1 LPKKPLKI
9 LIVAAEVAPFAK
21 TGGLADVA
29 GSLPKALAKMGHDVR
44 IVMPKYKQIMEG
56 EYVVDYPVEMDHH
69 VESGILKKTRLYSG
83 TIEIPVYL
91 IDNHQYF
98 YRDGIY
104 NFPDEAER
112 FNFFD
117 KAILGMLSKIGW
129 QPHIIHCN
137 DWQSGMVPMILR
149 TKYADDPYYQT
160 IGTLFTIHNLQY
172 QGLFPRQMLTP
183 LGLGDEYFTQERL
196 EFYGQIN
203 FMKAGLV
210 YTDLINTVSKKYALE
225 IQTSEYGERID
236 GLLRKRAQDLYGIV
250 NGIDYDE
257 YNPETD
263 KRIFQNYSLETLD
276 RKKENKLRLQ
286 QEMGLPPGPAPLL
299 GMVSRLVDQKG
310 LDLLTGI
317 FEQLMGLGV
326 QLVLLG
332 SGDDHYQKLFAELKM
347 KHPKQVAIYLGFNLD
362 LAQKIYAGSDMFLMP
377 SRFEPCGLSQMIS
390 LRYGTIPVVR
400 DVGGLADTI
409 ENYDEV
415 KGQGNGFSFKPYET
429 GALIDAIGRAVALY
443 QNHPYQWH
451 QLMVNAM
458 KCDFSWNRSAEEY
471 VALYEKAIHQNLATL
486 YRAKEA

>member
-1 LPKKPLKI
+1 LPKKQLKI
-9 LIVAAEVAPFAK
+9 LIVASEVAPFAK

-29 GSLPKALAKMGHDVR
+29 GSLPKALARMGHDVR
-44 IVMPKYKQIMEG
+44 IAMPKYKQIMEG
-56 EYVVDYPVEMDHH
+56 EYLVDYPVEMDHH

-83 TIEIPVYL
+83 AIEIPVYL

-104 NFPDEAER
+104 GFPDEAER

-117 KAILGMLSKIGW
+117 KAVLGMLPKISW
-129 QPHIIHCN
+129 QPHLIHCN
-137 DWQSGMVPMILR
+137 DWQAALIPMILK

-160 IGTLFTIHNLQY
+160 IGTLLTIHNLQY
-172 QGLFPRQMLTP
+172 QGLFPRQTLTL
-183 LGLGDEYFTQERL
+183 LGLGEELFTPERL

-203 FMKAGLV
+203 FMKAGIV

-225 IQTSEYGERID
+225 IQTPEYGERLD
-236 GLLRKRAQDLYGIV
+236 GLLRKRAQDMYGIV

-263 KRIFQNYSLETLD
+263 KRIYQNYSLETLD
-276 RKKENKLRLQ
+276 RKKENKIRLK
-286 QEMGLPPGPAPLL
+286 QEMGLQSGAAPLL

-310 LDLLTGI
+310 LDLITGI
-317 FEQLMGLGV
+317 FEQLMGLGI

-347 KHPKQVAIYLGFNLD
+347 KYHNQVAIYLGFNLD
-362 LAQKIYAGSDMFLMP
+362 LAQKIYAGADMFLMP
-377 SRFEPCGLSQMIS
+377 SLFEPCGLSQMIS

-409 ENYDEV
+409 ENYDKV
-415 KGQGNGFSFKPYET
+415 KRKGNGFLFKPYTTDALLET
-429 GALIDAIGRAVALY
+429 VKKAVTLY
-443 QNHPYQWH
+443 QDQPDQWR
-451 QLMVNAM
+451 QLIVNAM
-458 KCDFSWNRSAEEY
+458 KYDYSWNRSAEEY
-471 VALYEKAIHQNLATL
+471 GMLYEKAIHQNLSTL
-486 YRAKEA
+486 YRMKEA

>member
-1 LPKKPLKI
+1 MPKKPLKI
-9 LIVAAEVAPFAK
+9 LITAAEVAPFAK

-56 EYVVDYPVEMDHH
+56 DYLVDYPVEMNHH
-69 VESGILKKTRLYSG
+69 VESGILKKTSLHTG

-104 NFPDEAER
+104 CFPDEAER

-117 KAILGMLSKIGW
+117 KAILGMLPRIGW
-129 QPHIIHCN
+129 QPNLIHCN
-137 DWQSGMVPMILR
+137 DWQSALVPLILR

-160 IGTLFTIHNLQY
+160 MGTLLTIHNLQY
-172 QGLFPRQMLTP
+172 QGLFPRQTLP
-183 LGLGDEYFTQERL
+183 LLGLGDEYFTTERL

-203 FMKAGLV
+203 FMKAGII
-210 YTDLINTVSKKYALE
+210 YADLISTVSKKYALE
-225 IQTSEYGERID
+225 IQTPEYGERLD

-250 NGIDYDE
+250 NGIDYEE

-276 RKKENKLRLQ
+276 RKKVNKLRLQ
-286 QEMGLPPGPAPLL
+286 QDMGLPPGPAPLL

-310 LDLLTGI
+310 LDLISGI
-317 FEQLMGLGV
+317 FEQLMDLGI

-347 KHPKQVAIYLGFNLD
+347 KHQNQVALYLGFNLD
-362 LAQKIYAGSDMFLMP
+362 LAQKIYAGADMFLMP

-390 LRYGTIPVVR
+390 LRYGTVPVVR
-400 DVGGLADTI
+400 EVGGLADTI
-409 ENYDEV
+409 ENYDEATG
-415 KGQGNGFSFKPYET
+415 KGNGFSFKPYET
-429 GALIDAIGRAVALY
+429 GALIDTVRRAVALY
-443 QNHPYQWH
+443 QNQPDQWR

-458 KCDFSWNRSAEEY
+458 KCDFSWNRSAQEY
-471 VALYEKAIHQNLATL
+471 VMLYEKAIHQNLATL
-486 YRAKEA
+486 YRVKEA

>member
-1 LPKKPLKI
+1 MPKKPLKI
-9 LIVAAEVAPFAK
+9 LIAAAEVAPFAK

-56 EYVVDYPVEMDHH
+56 DYLVDYPVEMDHH

-83 TIEIPVYL
+83 TTEIPVYL

-104 NFPDEAER
+104 CFPDEAER
-112 FNFFD
+112 FNFFN
-117 KAILGMLSKIGW
+117 KAILGMLPRIGW
-129 QPHIIHCN
+129 QPHLIHCN
-137 DWQSGMVPMILR
+137 DWQSALVPLILR
-149 TKYADDPYYQT
+149 TKHADDPYYQT
-160 IGTLFTIHNLQY
+160 MGTLLTIHNLQY
-172 QGLFPRQMLTP
+172 QGLFPRQTLTL
-183 LGLGDEYFTQERL
+183 LGLGDEYFTPERL

-203 FMKAGLV
+203 FMKAGIV
-210 YTDLINTVSKKYALE
+210 YADLISTVSKRYALE
-225 IQTSEYGERID
+225 IQTPEYGERLD

-250 NGIDYDE
+250 NGIDYEE

-263 KRIFQNYSLETLD
+263 KRIYQNYSLETLD

-286 QEMGLPPGPAPLL
+286 QDMGLPPGPAPLL

-310 LDLLTGI
+310 IDLISGI
-317 FEQLMGLGV
+317 FEQLMDLGI

-347 KHPKQVAIYLGFNLD
+347 KHHNQVAIYLGFNPD
-362 LAQKIYAGSDMFLMP
+362 LAQKIYAGADMFLMP
-377 SRFEPCGLSQMIS
+377 SRFEPCGLSQLIS
-390 LRYGTIPVVR
+390 LRYGTIPIVR
-400 DVGGLADTI
+400 EVGGLADTI

-415 KGQGNGFSFKPYET
+415 KGKGNGFSFKPYET
-429 GALIDAIGRAVALY
+429 GALIDTVRRAVALY
-443 QNHPYQWH
+443 QNQPNQWH

-458 KCDFSWNRSAEEY
+458 KCDFSWNKSAQEY
-471 VALYEKAIHQNLATL
+471 VMLYEKAIHQNLATL
-486 YRAKEA
+486 YRMKEA